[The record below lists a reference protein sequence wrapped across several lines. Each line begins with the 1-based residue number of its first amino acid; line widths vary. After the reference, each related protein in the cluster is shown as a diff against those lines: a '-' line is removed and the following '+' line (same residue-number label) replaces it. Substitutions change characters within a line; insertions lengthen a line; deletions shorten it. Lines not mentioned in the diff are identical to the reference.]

1 MRESLYGALAECFA
15 YLQEDDQAGK
25 YTQLMMKEIEDL
37 NEEDRARDASGGN
50 VQVQYNA
57 RGLI

>member
-1 MRESLYGALAECFA
+1 MLCLP
-15 YLQEDDQAGK
+15 AGRRSGCK